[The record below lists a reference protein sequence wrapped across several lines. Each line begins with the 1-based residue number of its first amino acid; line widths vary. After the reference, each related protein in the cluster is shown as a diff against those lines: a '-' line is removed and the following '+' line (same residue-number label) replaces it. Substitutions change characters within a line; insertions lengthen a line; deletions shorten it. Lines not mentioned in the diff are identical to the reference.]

1 MKFSRISWT
10 DHTHNHWIGCT
21 KVRTGCENCYACADF
36 DERKHLVKWGIGQP
50 RKLTSK
56 TNRLRPL
63 RWNEEAKRLG
73 IRYRVFCSSLS
84 DVFDPEVPD
93 EWRWDLFA
101 LIRRTP
107 NLDWMLLTKR
117 SMRMHAWFERF
128 PDPDWPWP
136 HVALGVTIESNI
148 FHRHAHW
155 LTETPA
161 ARRFVSCEPLL
172 DRVDCAPW
180 IEHIDE
186 VIVGGE
192 SGPRA
197 RGLNPEWIRLIRDQ
211 AMAHGK
217 TFVFKQWGDHDPVGL
232 WREIYVKAGWDPTQ
246 KRGGHLLDNTLWL
259 GERANNPEYV
269 RREFEKLYGRRK
281 P

>member
-21 KVRTGCENCYACADF
+21 KIRTGCFNCYACADF
-36 DERKHLVKWGIGQP
+36 QDRKRIVTWGPGQP

-56 TNRLRPL
+56 ANRLRPL

-84 DVFDPEVPD
+84 DVFDSEIPE
-93 EWRWDLFA
+93 EWREDLFL

-117 SMRMHAWFERF
+117 VPEMAAWFARF

-136 HVALGVTIESNI
+136 HVALGATIESNGLEDDGI
-148 FHRHAHW
+148 ALARI
-155 LTETPA
+155 PA
-161 ARRFVSCEPLL
+161 ARRFVSIEPLIGFVNVL
-172 DRVDCAPW
+172 PW
-180 IEHIDE
+180 IHGVDE

-192 SGPRA
+192 SGANA
-197 RGLNPEWIRLIRDQ
+197 RPLDAEWIRIIRDNVT
-211 AMAHGK
+211 AHRK
-217 TFVFKQWGDHDPVGL
+217 TFVFKAWGEGL
-232 WREIYVKAGWDPTQ
+232 GRLSSLSQQYCRNAGWNPGER
-246 KRGGHLLDNTLWL
+246 RGGRVLDNTLWL
-259 GERANNPEYV
+259 G
-269 RREFEKLYGRRK
+269 RRK
-281 P
+281 